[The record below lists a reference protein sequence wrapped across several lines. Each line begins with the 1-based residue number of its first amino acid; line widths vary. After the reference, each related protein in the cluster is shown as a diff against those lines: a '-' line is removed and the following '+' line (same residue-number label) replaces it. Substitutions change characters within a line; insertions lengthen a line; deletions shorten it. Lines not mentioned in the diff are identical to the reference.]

1 VGDDAEG
8 LVRIGARI
16 QRTRDGA
23 YRLRLSDPERGL
35 LRSLP
40 GQLRALVARSEDP
53 AGDPVVERLFPAAHP
68 DDPELDA
75 EYRSLVRDH
84 LVEDRLSAVEV
95 LEATVD
101 ATELDEEQATAWL
114 KALNDA
120 RLALGVRLGVTE
132 EMTSHHEEEAF
143 AVYQY
148 LGWLLAQLVDALGG
162 GLEVGGEA

>member
-1 VGDDAEG
+1 M
-8 LVRIGARI
+8 RIGARI
-16 QRTRDGA
+16 QRTRGGT
-23 YRLRLSDPERGL
+23 YRVRLPEPERDL

-40 GQLRALVARSEDP
+40 DQLRALVARAGDP

-68 DDPELDA
+68 DDLELDE
-75 EYRSLVRDH
+75 EYRSLVRDQ
-84 LVEDRLSAVEV
+84 LVEDRLSAVEI
-95 LEATVD
+95 LEASVD

-132 EMTSHHEEEAF
+132 EMTTHPEMEAF

-148 LGWLLAQLVDALGG
+148 LGWLLAQLVDALEV
-162 GLEVGGEA
+162 GLGVGGEA